1 MKALR
6 FAALVLGLASPVLAE
21 DATIKYAEDDPAME
35 AAIADAKA
43 TLPIFL
49 RNALDAEGVSLD
61 EALVKVAL
69 PTEAGS
75 PTSVE
80 HIWVTPFAR
89 MADGSYAGLLANEPA
104 NLGPLQVGDRVDF
117 TEEMI
122 SDWHFNAPSGRYL
135 GSYTS
140 RVMYEEGAFGDTPFD
155 QLFEPDPVPS
165 DWQ

>member
-1 MKALR
+1 MKSLCI
-6 FAALVLGLASPVLAE
+6 AALALCLAGPAFAE
-21 DATIKYAEDDPAME
+21 DATVNYAEDDAAME
-35 AAIADAKA
+35 AAVADARA

-61 EALVKVAL
+61 DALVKVAL

-80 HIWVTPFAR
+80 HIWVAPFAR
-89 MADGSYAGLLANEPA
+89 MSDGSYAGLLVNEPV
-104 NLGPLQVGDRVDF
+104 NLGPLQAGDRVDF
-117 TEEMI
+117 GEEMI
-122 SDWHFNAPSGRYL
+122 SDWHFNAPSGRYW

-140 RVMYEEGAFGDTPFD
+140 RVMYEAGAFGDTPFD

-165 DWQ
+165 QWR

>member
-1 MKALR
+1 MRSLR
-6 FAALVLGLASPVLAE
+6 LAALILCLAGPATAE
-21 DATIKYAEDDPAME
+21 DATLNYAEDDAAME
-35 AAIADAKA
+35 AAIADAQA

-61 EALVKVAL
+61 DALVKVAL

-80 HIWVTPFAR
+80 HIWVAPFAR
-89 MADGSYAGLLANEPA
+89 MPDGSYAGLLANEPV

-117 TEEMI
+117 AEEMI
-122 SDWHFNAPSGRYL
+122 SDWHLNAPSGRYC

-140 RVMYEEGAFGDTPFD
+140 RVMYKAGAFGDTPFE
-155 QLFEPDPVPS
+155 QLFEPDPVPP
-165 DWQ
+165 DWH